1 MLAIAGKMML
11 KRRKI
16 PSTLYLGITRDVEKE
31 NSLKAYAWLRSGIHI
46 LTGNKGLSE
55 PLNNSSVTKI
65 EQNYCFS
72 GMVPCAVIYARYL
85 WNVQNDLNL
94 RKILPN
100 VSGDIPS

>member
-55 PLNNSSVTKI
+55 PLNNLQWFLFLGTKKN
-65 EQNYCFS
+65 ERHF
-72 GMVPCAVIYARYL
+72 RYF
-85 WNVQNDLNL
+85 
-94 RKILPN
+94 
-100 VSGDIPS
+100 